1 MTAPAPADRAALM
14 ALLDRLGVA
23 HTTTNHQPIFTVDE
37 GRDLKIAIPGGHSKN
52 LFVKDKKGALW
63 LICALGETRI
73 DLNATAKALGAG
85 RFSFG
90 SAELLFE
97 VLGVTPGSVT
107 VFALMNDPTHRVR
120 LIVDEALLGH
130 TVVNF
135 HPLTNAAT
143 TSIDQEGLRRFVAAC
158 GHEAQILNF
167 STFALR
173 SFTDKD

>member
-1 MTAPAPADRAALM
+1 MTAPAPADRAALL

-23 HTTTNHQPIFTVDE
+23 HTTTDHPPIFTVDE

-73 DLNATAKALGAG
+73 DLNAAAKALGAG

-90 SAELLFE
+90 PPELLLE

-107 VFALMNDPTHRVR
+107 VFALMNDPLHRVR
-120 LIVDEALLGH
+120 LVLDEALLAH
-130 TVVNF
+130 RIVNF

-143 TSIDQEGLRRFVAAC
+143 TSIDQEGLRRFVEAC

-173 SFTDKD
+173 TFAVKD